1 MGSFLLTLKGKITAA
16 VLSIIVI
23 VGSMFGI
30 SRLQVKS
37 IEEQNLS
44 EIYDYL
50 SAGVYTP
57 NQVDTILYNYAHSGK
72 EDLVAIAE
80 KYYKIMDEAV
90 AQAQIDALFSPT
102 TIISTLVVALVCVII
117 IYVLY
122 RRAKKKNIL
131 EIEQTIAE

>member
-44 EIYDYL
+44 EIYDFL
-50 SAGVYTP
+50 GEGNYTP
-57 NQVDTILYNYAHSGK
+57 DQVDTILYNFAHSG
-72 EDLVAIAE
+72 EEELVALAE
-80 KYYKIMDEAV
+80 KWYAEMDEAV
-90 AQAQIDALFSPT
+90 AQASIDALFTPT
-102 TIISTLVVALVCVII
+102 TIIGTIAVALVCVII

-131 EIEQTIAE
+131 EIEQTIVE